1 MPVPTSANMRAA
13 VMDFLDVLTHEQR
26 RRACLP
32 FADHAE
38 RMDWAYYPRR
48 FAGVSLA
55 DLNHR
60 QRKVAQRLIRSGLGA
75 SAYARVRQVM
85 AIEDVLDDLEGA
97 VRTAHRDPDLY
108 SITVFVSDD
117 ELFFEPMLGWRFEG
131 HHISLN
137 FTFPDNDDDIL
148 ASSTPQFMGSN
159 PARIKHDG
167 YDVYRPFGDAED
179 LARDLLESLSPPA
192 RDVAVVRDAAP
203 ADIVLANL
211 PLVGDSLPA
220 LDLPILKWSLENGGE
235 RAAFEDL
242 RFDPERPL
250 GIAYADL
257 DSPGRRKLGKLVSH
271 YVSRF
276 PPEAQWPGMGY
287 LEDISFAWAGPAQ
300 VGAPHYYRL
309 QSPTL
314 VVEFD
319 NVQGGAN
326 HVHTVVRHPDND
338 FAVAALALHHLRDH

>member
-1 MPVPTSANMRAA
+1 MRT
-13 VMDFLDVLTHEQR
+13 VVTDFLDVLTHEQR

-38 RMDWAYYPRR
+38 RMNWAYYPRR
-48 FAGVSLA
+48 FAGISLA
-55 DLNHR
+55 ELNHR
-60 QRKVAQRLIRSGLGA
+60 QRKAAQRLVRSGLSA

-85 AIEDVLDDLEGA
+85 AIEDVLDDLEDR
-97 VRTAHRDPDLY
+97 VNTAHRDPDLY
-108 SITVFVSDD
+108 SVTVFIGDD
-117 ELFFEPMLGWRFEG
+117 LFFEPVLGWRFEG

-137 FTFPDNDDDIL
+137 FTFPEDDQDIL
-148 ASSTPQFMGSN
+148 ASSSPQFLGSN

-167 YDVYRPFGDAED
+167 YDIYRPFGDAED
-179 LARDLLESLSPPA
+179 LGRDLLESLSPSA
-192 RDVAVVRDAAP
+192 REVAVVRDAAP
-203 ADIVLANL
+203 GDVVLANL

-220 LDLPILKWSLENGGE
+220 LDLPILQWSMSEGAD
-235 RAAFEDL
+235 RTAFEDL

-250 GIAYADL
+250 GIAYTDL
-257 DSPGRRKLGKLVSH
+257 DSAGRRKLGKLVSH

-276 PPEAQWPGMGY
+276 APEAQWPGMGY
-287 LEDISFAWAGPAQ
+287 LEDLSFAWAGPAQ

-309 QSPTL
+309 QSPNL

-319 NVQGGAN
+319 NVQGRGN
-326 HVHTVVRHPDND
+326 HVHTVVRHPEND